1 MALENSFYHVLN
13 AIKAVL
19 NKLHGGKL
27 FITDDRIQQA
37 KDTYQKAKQ
46 KKQKDSETLRKVEA
60 TSDQIKND
68 MVEENQNEIQKTF
81 EQSNHDLVTKDK
93 QKINEKTESFEKI
106 LANLE
111 KEHEARDLEWLT
123 ERNRQRFLLKNRLR
137 QRIHPKYNDEI
148 SDEQIAR
155 TELELTKTAK
165 NVMNDYCK
173 DNVELENNFKN
184 DRIEIIQA
192 ELEKTDLSQAETERL
207 LDQSNNQ
214 IKFKSKI
221 KRSLQYVNLVLIIID
236 GKTAFYII

>member
-1 MALENSFYHVLN
+1 MLN

-27 FITDDRIQQA
+27 FITDERIQQA
-37 KDTYQKAKQ
+37 KDTYRKAKR
-46 KKQKDSETLRKVEA
+46 KNQKDSETLRKVEV
-60 TSDQIKND
+60 TSEQIKND
-68 MVEENQNEIQKTF
+68 IVEENQNEIQKTF
-81 EQSNHDLVTKDK
+81 EQSNHELLAKDK
-93 QKINEKTESFEKI
+93 EKIHKKTENFEKI
-106 LANLE
+106 LADLE

-155 TELELTKTAK
+155 TELELTNTAK

-173 DNVELENNFKN
+173 DNNELESNFKN
-184 DRIEIIQA
+184 DRMEIIQA
-192 ELEKTDLSQAETERL
+192 ELEKTGLSQAEKESL

-214 IKFKSKI
+214 FKFNSK
-221 KRSLQYVNLVLIIID
+221 N
-236 GKTAFYII
+236 

>member
-1 MALENSFYHVLN
+1 MLN

-27 FITDDRIQQA
+27 FITDERIQQA
-37 KDTYQKAKQ
+37 KDTYRKAKQ
-46 KKQKDSETLRKVEA
+46 KKHKDSGTLGNVEV

-68 MVEENQNEIQKTF
+68 IVEENQNEIQKTF
-81 EQSNHDLVTKDK
+81 EQSNHDLVTKDIE
-93 QKINEKTESFEKI
+93 KINEKTENFDKI
-106 LANLE
+106 LADLE

-155 TELELTKTAK
+155 TELELSNTAK
-165 NVMNDYCK
+165 NVMNDYCE
-173 DNVELENNFKN
+173 DNVELETNFKN
-184 DRIEIIQA
+184 DRMEIIQT
-192 ELEKTDLSQAETERL
+192 ELEKTDLPQAEKERL
-207 LDQSNNQ
+207 LDQSNYQ
-214 IKFKSKI
+214 LKFRYKLN
-221 KRSLQYVNLVLIIID
+221 RGLQYINLVLIIFD

>member
-192 ELEKTDLSQAETERL
+192 ELEKTDLSQAEKERL

>member
-37 KDTYQKAKQ
+37 KDTYRKAKQ

-93 QKINEKTESFEKI
+93 QKINEKIESFEKI

>member
-1 MALENSFYHVLN
+1 MLN

-27 FITDDRIQQA
+27 FITDERIQQA
-37 KDTYQKAKQ
+37 KDTYRKAKQ
-46 KKQKDSETLRKVEA
+46 KKHKDSETLGNVEV

-68 MVEENQNEIQKTF
+68 IVEENQNEIQKTF
-81 EQSNHDLVTKDK
+81 EQSNHDLVTKDIE
-93 QKINEKTESFEKI
+93 KINEKTENFDKI
-106 LANLE
+106 LADLE

-155 TELELTKTAK
+155 TELELSNTAK

-173 DNVELENNFKN
+173 DNIELETNFKN
-184 DRIEIIQA
+184 DRMEIIQA
-192 ELEKTDLSQAETERL
+192 ELEKTDLPQAEKERL
-207 LDQSNNQ
+207 LDQSNYQ
-214 IKFKSKI
+214 LKFRYKLN
-221 KRSLQYVNLVLIIID
+221 RGLQYINLVLIIID

>member
-1 MALENSFYHVLN
+1 MKIHNFTEVSKNSFYHVLN

-27 FITDDRIQQA
+27 FITDERIQQA
-37 KDTYQKAKQ
+37 KDTYRKAKR
-46 KKQKDSETLRKVEA
+46 KNQKDSETLRKVEV
-60 TSDQIKND
+60 TSEQIKND
-68 MVEENQNEIQKTF
+68 IVEENQNEIQKTF
-81 EQSNHDLVTKDK
+81 EQSNHDLLAKDK
-93 QKINEKTESFEKI
+93 EKIHEKTENFDKI
-106 LANLE
+106 LGDLE

-155 TELELTKTAK
+155 TELELTNTAK

-173 DNVELENNFKN
+173 DNNELESNFKN
-184 DRIEIIQA
+184 DRMEIIQA
-192 ELEKTDLSQAETERL
+192 ELEKTDLSQAEKESL

-214 IKFKSKI
+214 LKFNSK
-221 KRSLQYVNLVLIIID
+221 N
-236 GKTAFYII
+236 